1 MAERITDE
9 TMDDIEILAQLSLT
23 DEEKEESRADLQKM
37 LDYVDMLNTIDTE
50 GVEPMT
56 NVFDVRNVFRDDV
69 VTESTP
75 KDILLENAP
84 EKKDGQFVV
93 PRTIGE

>member
-1 MAERITDE
+1 
-9 TMDDIEILAQLSLT
+9 MDDIEILAQLSLT

-56 NVFDVRNVFRDDV
+56 NVFAVENVFRDDV

-75 KDILLENAP
+75 KEILLRNAP
-84 EKKDGQFVV
+84 EKKEGQFVV